1 MTILWVKRCNM
12 LNLLKRFVIRKMFLI
27 PMSIIVIIYVGLS
40 FYVTVLSFQS
50 IVNIHEETPADY
62 NLEFEE
68 VQFQASDNP
77 EITLKAWWLPNK
89 NEKQAIIFAHG
100 IDANRAVRLEMFS
113 KIHDLGY
120 PALLFDIRGHGE
132 STKTKVGL
140 TVKDIGDI
148 NGAIT
153 YLAAEKNINEILLF
167 GTSYGA
173 SLVLQSAHT
182 DQSVRG
188 VVADAPFNNL
198 VELLAGEVARRTP
211 IPAFFA
217 NQLRHGIIWAAE
229 LYEGIDLRDIN
240 PEENA
245 SKLNYPI
252 MLIQCSDDDR
262 IPVSHVDE
270 IYAKAPAQSTYLRY
284 DNCGGHDLAYTEYT
298 DNYISEIKTYISAS
312 FN

>member
-1 MTILWVKRCNM
+1 MIQYLR
-12 LNLLKRFVIRKMFLI
+12 LLLKKRILI
-27 PMSIIVIIYVGLS
+27 PISVILVIYFGLS

-50 IVNIHEETPADY
+50 IVNVHEENPADY
-62 NLEFEE
+62 NLQFEE
-68 VQFQASDNP
+68 VKFQASDNP
-77 EITLKAWWLPNK
+77 DITLQAWWLPNK

-100 IDANRAVRLEMFS
+100 IDANRSGRLKMFS
-113 KIHDLGY
+113 EIHDLGY

-153 YLAAEKNINEILLF
+153 YLKSEKNIEEVLLF

-182 DQSVRG
+182 DNTVQG
-188 VVADAPFNNL
+188 VIADAPFNNL

-211 IPAFFA
+211 IPPFIAS
-217 NQLRHGIIWAAE
+217 QLRHGIIWSAE

-240 PEENA
+240 PEKNA

-252 MLIQCSDDDR
+252 MLIQCTDDDR
-262 IPVSHVDE
+262 IPVKHVDE
-270 IYAKAPAQSTYLRY
+270 IYAKSPANSTYLKY

-298 DNYISEIKTYISAS
+298 NNYIKEIRKYISAQL
-312 FN
+312 N

>member
-1 MTILWVKRCNM
+1 MIQYLRLFLKKR
-12 LNLLKRFVIRKMFLI
+12 VLI
-27 PMSIIVIIYVGLS
+27 PISIILVIYFGLS
-40 FYVTVLSFQS
+40 FYVTILSFQS
-50 IVNIHEETPADY
+50 IVNVHEENPADY
-62 NLEFEE
+62 KLQFEE

-77 EITLKAWWLPNK
+77 DITLQAWWLPNK

-100 IDANRAVRLEMFS
+100 IDANRSGRLKMFS
-113 KIHDLGY
+113 EIHDLGY

-153 YLAAEKNINEILLF
+153 YLKSEKNIEEFLLF

-182 DQSVRG
+182 TNAVQG
-188 VVADAPFNNL
+188 VIADAPFNNL

-211 IPAFFA
+211 IPPLIAS
-217 NQLRHGIIWAAE
+217 QLRHGIIWSAE
-229 LYEGIDLRDIN
+229 LYEGINLRDIN
-240 PEENA
+240 PEKNA

-262 IPVSHVDE
+262 IPVDHVDE
-270 IYAKAPAQSTYLRY
+270 IYAMSPANSTYLRY

-298 DNYISEIKTYISAS
+298 KDYIKEIRKYISAQL
-312 FN
+312 N